1 MYPMPGKQAVSLF
14 PTGQE
19 DPRAL
24 PGTLLSK
31 EEKDGLLTDLHDKT
45 GMQPVS
51 LSISPHFSLCSH
63 SLSAPLS
70 AFLLSFCYPPLLS
83 V

>member
-1 MYPMPGKQAVSLF
+1 MYPMPGNQAVSLF

-31 EEKDGLLTDLHDKT
+31 AEDGLLTDLHDKT

-51 LSISPHFSLCSH
+51 LSISPHFSLRSH
-63 SLSAPLS
+63 SFSSPLS